1 MKYSK
6 SSIQLDALI
15 ALKRKGRQS
24 GVLDARLAF
33 TDAESIRRY
42 VAPLERR
49 ARVYPNHLPT
59 QASGRW
65 STTDP
70 PLVNFTKRTE
80 YGPNGIRDIVV
91 PDPGTIWVGWDWD
104 GIEAVLAAILSGEES
119 DLVHIRA
126 RHDLHTI
133 TGCHIFKLPLPPVL
147 TKAGIYG
154 RAGETWR
161 RDTGWSATDWRR
173 DAAKTA
179 RYALGYSLE
188 ASAILEA
195 RGAMDIVAAI
205 ATATGQ
211 STKQATQRLIAIGS
225 DYLHSR
231 PRLVAWKARVMTQC
245 AETGV
250 SRTFLG
256 RIRRLYGDRRDKMKQ
271 GLNHQAQGAV
281 ADMMNLT
288 ILAVLGAYPDA
299 TLVVNRHDGCEIA
312 VPAGLDI
319 DLVPFIERTWDV
331 AGTAHSFSASYH
343 RVEAAS

>member
-1 MKYSK
+1 MKQRYSVQ
-6 SSIQLDALI
+6 IDDLVGLQ
-15 ALKRKGRQS
+15 RRGRQS
-24 GVLDARLAF
+24 AVIDARLAF

-49 ARVYPNHLPT
+49 ERVYPNHLPT

-70 PLVNFTKRTE
+70 PLVNFTKRKE

-91 PDPGTIWVGWDWD
+91 PDPGTAWIGWDWD
-104 GIEAVLAAILSGEES
+104 GIEAVLAAIFSGEES
-119 DLVHIRA
+119 DLAHIRA

-154 RAGETWR
+154 PAGAEWR
-161 RDTGWSATDWRR
+161 RATGWTETDWRR

-188 ASAILEA
+188 AGAILEA
-195 RGAMDIVAAI
+195 RGAMDVVAQI
-205 ATATGQ
+205 ASATRQPTAW
-211 STKQATQRLIAIGS
+211 ATQRLIGIGS
-225 DYLHSR
+225 EYLHMR
-231 PRLVAWKARVMTQC
+231 PRLVAWKSRVMTQC
-245 AETGV
+245 AETGL

-281 ADMMNLT
+281 ADMMNTT
-288 ILAVLGAYPDA
+288 IIAILKAHPEA

-312 VPAGLDI
+312 VPADAKI
-319 DLVPFIERTWDV
+319 DLVPFVECEWDV
-331 AGTAHSFSASYH
+331 AGTMHSFSASYH
-343 RVEAAS
+343 RVEAV